1 VDFVEDAF
9 KGRRVD
15 KLRADRQGRLTVKS
29 AIKVGSNGVNGV
41 NRAAAMWA
49 VVAGLCVPG
58 LVSAESATEKAIR
71 ARQSS
76 YYLMGQQMARIGA
89 TLKGDVAFDKAALET
104 SADAVDVIG
113 RLVIDYFP
121 AGSDQGSNTKA
132 KAEIWKETPRFRQMA
147 QAMQAESAKLKAAVH
162 GGDLDAIK
170 AAFGAT
176 AKSCKAC
183 HDAYRVQ

>member
-1 VDFVEDAF
+1 MNRTAA
-9 KGRRVD
+9 
-15 KLRADRQGRLTVKS
+15 LCAM
-29 AIKVGSNGVNGV
+29 IVGLLP
-41 NRAAAMWA
+41 ALA
-49 VVAGLCVPG
+49 
-58 LVSAESATEKAIR
+58 SAESATDKAIR

-89 TLKGDVAFDKAALET
+89 TLKGEAPFDKAALET

-113 RLVIDYFP
+113 RLVVDYFP
-121 AGSDQGSNTKA
+121 AGSEQGSNTKA
-132 KAEIWKETPRFRQMA
+132 KPEIWKETPRFKQLA
-147 QAMQAESAKLKAAVH
+147 QALQAESAKLKAAVH
-162 GGDLDAIK
+162 CGDVDAIK